1 MRRMGRGLGSYPW
14 QVLGPVQS
22 DRCMPVDTDASV
34 RAPWPSPPRPPS
46 WLELDPKP
54 AVPRDNRSLEGLC
67 HVLGIVPKQPRSP
80 SLWLAGWLGQGSG
93 WVMRQCLLSHQA
105 KSVVK
110 CAFGKG
116 SGGEQYRDPAWTSG
130 GDCSGEGFYPMAC
143 DLEGFSP
150 HCRTSP
156 ELRALPELGPCLP
169 GGVQRRQPPE
179 L

>member
-14 QVLGPVQS
+14 QVLDPVQS
-22 DRCMPVDTDASV
+22 DRCMPVHTDASV

-46 WLELDPKP
+46 WLL
-54 AVPRDNRSLEGLC
+54 RSQEGSVNLTPNQQCPETTGPWRGCAMSLALC
-67 HVLGIVPKQPRSP
+67 P
-80 SLWLAGWLGQGSG
+80 SSQGLQVSGWLAGWLGQGRG

-156 ELRALPELGPCLP
+156 GTASAT
-169 GGVQRRQPPE
+169 
-179 L
+179 